1 MSTKD
6 HKNSDSLNKDSVVA
20 DRSDEPIVATYSE
33 RGNQMVVRKSNQ
45 LIQLPVYKL
54 SLMQQKLMLHIFAMI
69 KPEDTE
75 LPEYEMTIYEFLK
88 LCNLRTDSGSTYKYV
103 KKALDDLANR
113 KVEWINQPGTAY
125 VETFR
130 WIQKIRI
137 NPETG
142 KIHIILDPI
151 LKPHLVQLKS
161 FYTTMNI
168 TYTLPMKS
176 QYSVHMY
183 ELLKSY
189 QHFYLKAKQ
198 KGHPFVIEVDR
209 LVKQLD
215 APYQKWTDI
224 RRYILDRAKSEIN
237 GHTDIIFDY
246 SIFQKGRKVQSIAV
260 TIDPVS
266 KEEAANTLID
276 IKSSYTA
283 KMKRAAK
290 NLLIDFKKEAQEDPE
305 ILSLSYVSAPETTIP
320 YSFGPNKNEMVKE
333 LEVRAE
339 LDSLKNELTA
349 NEMEAIHVI
358 IDIMAEAAGTLKPG
372 EKEIDGA
379 NARIIEQINDVIIY
393 CKSMKRWF
401 AGIAARYA
409 NNIIPLSKTKSNP
422 VLYLTHVIE
431 QDLQNFKVYAFQKQ
445 KEDQQDVIDGQ
456 IELSD
461 VVDDN
466 EINRTPSTSVVYAID
481 EDHVEVVDIS
491 ADTIKYT
498 DAASRKQMIAT
509 LKTHLE
515 YDQLIS
521 ELSDGQ
527 KAALDDCI
535 GIVANLCRR
544 TNKKSDEEYVQ
555 GHANMQFI
563 SALNA
568 IYKKH
573 HTLKPFF
580 AALAHEFDYSVFW
593 TKAMSDSKIK
603 NPKAYFAKQVE
614 YALNY
619 PQMTI
624 SAYESKQKSD
634 QKKKGTWGN
643 WQESLNDMFND
654 EEK

>member
-224 RRYILDRAKSEIN
+224 RRYILD
-237 GHTDIIFDY
+237 
-246 SIFQKGRKVQSIAV
+246 
-260 TIDPVS
+260 
-266 KEEAANTLID
+266 
-276 IKSSYTA
+276 
-283 KMKRAAK
+283 
-290 NLLIDFKKEAQEDPE
+290 
-305 ILSLSYVSAPETTIP
+305 LSL
-320 YSFGPNKNEMVKE
+320 
-333 LEVRAE
+333 
-339 LDSLKNELTA
+339 
-349 NEMEAIHVI
+349 IHI
-358 IDIMAEAAGTLKPG
+358 
-372 EKEIDGA
+372 
-379 NARIIEQINDVIIY
+379 
-393 CKSMKRWF
+393 
-401 AGIAARYA
+401 
-409 NNIIPLSKTKSNP
+409 
-422 VLYLTHVIE
+422 
-431 QDLQNFKVYAFQKQ
+431 
-445 KEDQQDVIDGQ
+445 
-456 IELSD
+456 
-461 VVDDN
+461 
-466 EINRTPSTSVVYAID
+466 
-481 EDHVEVVDIS
+481 
-491 ADTIKYT
+491 
-498 DAASRKQMIAT
+498 
-509 LKTHLE
+509 
-515 YDQLIS
+515 
-521 ELSDGQ
+521 
-527 KAALDDCI
+527 
-535 GIVANLCRR
+535 
-544 TNKKSDEEYVQ
+544 
-555 GHANMQFI
+555 
-563 SALNA
+563 
-568 IYKKH
+568 
-573 HTLKPFF
+573 
-580 AALAHEFDYSVFW
+580 
-593 TKAMSDSKIK
+593 
-603 NPKAYFAKQVE
+603 
-614 YALNY
+614 
-619 PQMTI
+619 
-624 SAYESKQKSD
+624 
-634 QKKKGTWGN
+634 
-643 WQESLNDMFND
+643 
-654 EEK
+654 